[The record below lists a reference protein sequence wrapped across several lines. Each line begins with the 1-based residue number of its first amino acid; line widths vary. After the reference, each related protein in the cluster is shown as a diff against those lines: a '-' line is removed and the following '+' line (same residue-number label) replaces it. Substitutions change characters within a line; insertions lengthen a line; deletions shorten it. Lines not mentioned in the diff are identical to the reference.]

1 MHKVLIIVVLKM
13 VHVSWLV
20 SHMHISTT
28 NSNIFV
34 IMSSC
39 LATKFELILF
49 VNLKP
54 HVCNNS
60 TKGIHGRVLI
70 NTLHWCLID
79 TRLTLPQHLD
89 WDSLGSLVDTP
100 SAPWFTL
107 PLHLG
112 GHSLGT
118 LVNTLSTLHRHLSW
132 LLTNFQSMH
141 NWVDQH
147 SAD

>member
-1 MHKVLIIVVLKM
+1 MHKVLIVVLKM

-54 HVCNNS
+54 HVCSNS

-79 TRLTLPQHLD
+79 TRLTLPRQPRLRLPWLLGWH
-89 WDSLGSLVDTP
+89 SLSTLVYTS
-100 SAPWFTL
+100 SAPWWTL
-107 PLHLG
+107 PRHLG
-112 GHSLGT
+112 EHSI
-118 LVNTLSTLHRHLSW
+118 NTASTSQ
-132 LLTNFQSMH
+132 LTF
-141 NWVDQH
+141 D
-147 SAD
+147 